1 MVQAN
6 PVQSRRNTD
15 VLRYGSPK
23 FFYIFGAIAAAASE
37 SVEIA
42 TEFPSAR
49 KYAPLMELVIKNG
62 SAEALD
68 LVLNGVRVSRLP
80 PGTIETWENTAVW
93 SVQLTNNDTATSAA
107 GTVTMNVYTPGR
119 TADQAARDSV

>member
-6 PVQSRRNTD
+6 PIQSRRDKDT
-15 VLRYGSPK
+15 LRYGSPK
-23 FFYIFGAIAAAASE
+23 FFYIFGAIAAAGSE

-42 TEFPSAR
+42 SEFPAAR

-68 LVLNGVRVSRLP
+68 LFLNGSRVSRLP
-80 PGTIETWENTAVW
+80 PGTIETWTNTAVW
-93 SVQLTNNDTATSAA
+93 SVQLTNNDTSTAAA
-107 GTVTMNVYTPGR
+107 GTVTMNVYSPGR
-119 TADQAARDSV
+119 TADQAARDRV